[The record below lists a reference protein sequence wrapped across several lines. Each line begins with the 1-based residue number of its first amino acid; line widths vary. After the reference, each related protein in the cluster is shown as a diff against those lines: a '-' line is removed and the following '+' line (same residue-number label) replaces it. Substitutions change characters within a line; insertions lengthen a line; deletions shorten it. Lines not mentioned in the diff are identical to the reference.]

1 MEDVGKNLSKILD
14 KRNYRDRFS
23 EMMGDVLKDPDVK
36 EFISEHREELTD
48 ADIQKS
54 YAKLYEFVQEKRKF
68 RLNDPT
74 MIAPGYEPR
83 LALNF
88 HFIDVTYVPTQELL
102 AHQRQE

>member
-54 YAKLYEFVQEKRKF
+54 
-68 RLNDPT
+68 
-74 MIAPGYEPR
+74 
-83 LALNF
+83 
-88 HFIDVTYVPTQELL
+88 
-102 AHQRQE
+102 